1 LAKVDKRSDPDENIH
16 DLFRDWLRGD
26 DSGRWLIVIDNADEI
41 DFLVERSN
49 GETSMFKRL
58 PVCDHGTIL
67 ITSRSKISAS
77 KLVQFKEM
85 IEIPPMRE
93 QQAITLI
100 EKRLGRNE
108 YSAKLAA
115 AVDYMPLAI
124 TQAAAY
130 IEQRGERTSVQRY
143 IDKLQKGD
151 PWRKSVLDENV
162 KDLRRDEDA
171 RNAITL
177 TWQIS
182 FEHIRR
188 LRRSAADLL
197 SLMSF
202 CDRQAI
208 PEMLLRVKRPSLQD
222 GEIPNDDDKSADC
235 SGADDSEPSSD
246 DESVMSADDSF
257 ERDIAMLKG
266 FAFISNTTAEDSTFE
281 MHRLVQRATQRW
293 LQSQKQFAHWRAEFL
308 YNLADVHPDGQF
320 ENWKVCQKLYP
331 HVRVAVDMK
340 TAHDAEEL
348 DQAVIC
354 QCAGWYACCMHRFG
368 EAEELLMK
376 AYGIF
381 GRIRG
386 EENEWTLEAV
396 NCLALVYGRV
406 GRSTEAEKLQ
416 TKILETTTRLLG
428 ADHPD
433 TLAHM
438 HNLALTYIAQGRLDD
453 AEKLYVKVIEAGRGA
468 LGSEHADTLI
478 SMHGLA
484 HVYQEQKRWIEAEEL
499 FDKVVEART
508 RVLGPEHADT
518 LISMHGLAHVYQDRK
533 QWREAEELY
542 DRVVEARS
550 RVLGSE
556 HADTLYSMHELARV
570 YLEQKRWIEAEEL
583 YDRVVEARSR
593 VLGSEHADTLSSLH
607 QLALVYQRQE
617 RLLEAEELFDKVV
630 EAETRVL
637 GPRHASTLLSMACL
651 SDVYRRTKQWNK
663 AEDLM
668 VRVVQGHEEVLGV
681 QDPKTLYEVAF
692 LAKVYHESGQYDK
705 AEELRLRTIHGY
717 EQIYGAQDLKT
728 LRERGRLA
736 DVYFDSRQYAKAE
749 DVMVQVVQGYEEV
762 YGAQDEGTLS
772 EVDFLAKVRRARE
785 EAESDGAAGQDRPSD
800 FGGRSGQPSIK
811 SSRSESSDEQDA
823 GGDEAIDAPGAG

>member
-1 LAKVDKRSDPDENIH
+1 VFWIHASNAARYNEGVRDCLNLAKVDKRSDPNENIH

-308 YNLADVHPDGQF
+308 YNLADVQPDGQF

-453 AEKLYVKVIEAGRGA
+453 AEKLYVEVIEA
-468 LGSEHADTLI
+468 
-478 SMHGLA
+478 
-484 HVYQEQKRWIEAEEL
+484 KR
-499 FDKVVEART
+499 RT
-508 RVLGPEHADT
+508 LGPEHADT

-800 FGGRSGQPSIK
+800 FGGAVVSLR
-811 SSRSESSDEQDA
+811 
-823 GGDEAIDAPGAG
+823 